1 MKTEA
6 PPLAPQAGKTGQGA
20 ERPAETGGVSD
31 SAASGSISDP
41 VKLAPIKLVPIKL
54 VVVTGM
60 SGAGKTLAL
69 KALEDLGYEAV
80 DNLPLSMLS
89 ALVRAGGLNRPL
101 AVGIDIRTR
110 DFGAASM
117 LAGMDEM
124 GRDGAVDMKLVFM
137 TCDDETLSRRFTET
151 RRRHPLAIDR
161 PLMDGIRHERELV
174 TPLLGRSDI
183 TIDSS
188 ALPPAQLKRLLAG
201 HFALDRKPGLVVFV
215 TSFSYRRGLPR
226 EADLVFDAR
235 FLSNPHYD
243 PALRP
248 LTGRDD
254 PVVRYIQRDPGYD
267 AFIASL
273 TGLIGPLLPR
283 FAAEG
288 KSYLTIAVGCT
299 GGRHRSVAIAER
311 LTLWLREN
319 GQSVDLRHRELEEGE
334 R

>member
-1 MKTEA
+1 M
-6 PPLAPQAGKTGQGA
+6 
-20 ERPAETGGVSD
+20 SD
-31 SAASGSISDP
+31 SASSDTQEQS
-41 VKLAPIKLVPIKL
+41 AKL

-89 ALVRAGGLNRPL
+89 ALMRAGGVSRPL

-110 DFGAASM
+110 DFGVASM

-124 GRDGAVDMKLVFM
+124 RRDGTVDMHLVFM
-137 TCDDETLSRRFTET
+137 DCDDETLSRRFTET
-151 RRRHPLAIDR
+151 RRRHPLAVDR
-161 PLMDGIRHERELV
+161 PLADGIRHERELV
-174 TPLLGRSDI
+174 SPLQSRSDT
-183 TIDSS
+183 TIDTS
-188 ALPPAQLKRLLAG
+188 ALPPAELKRVLAG
-201 HFALDRKPGLVVFV
+201 HFALDHKPGLVVFV

-248 LTGRDD
+248 LTGRDE
-254 PVVRYIQRDPGYD
+254 PVVRHIERDPGYD
-267 AFIASL
+267 AFFAAL

-288 KSYLTIAVGCT
+288 KSYLTIAIGCT
-299 GGRHRSVAIAER
+299 GGRHRSVALAER
-311 LTLWLREN
+311 LTLWLRKN

-334 R
+334 K

>member
-1 MKTEA
+1 MKTDA
-6 PPLAPQAGKTGQGA
+6 PIPAPSSGLTGQGA
-20 ERPAETGGVSD
+20 DQPAEPGGAVD
-31 SAASGSISDP
+31 SAP
-41 VKLAPIKLVPIKL
+41 VKL

-80 DNLPLSMLS
+80 DNLPLSMLGS
-89 ALVRAGGLNRPL
+89 LVRGGGVNRPL

-110 DFGAASM
+110 DFGVASM
-117 LAGMDEM
+117 LAGMDELP
-124 GRDGAVDMKLVFM
+124 RDGSVDMHLVFM
-137 TCDDETLSRRFTET
+137 DCDDETLSRRYTET
-151 RRRHPLAIDR
+151 RRRHPLAADR
-161 PLMDGIRHERELV
+161 PLADGIRHERELV
-174 TPLLGRSDI
+174 YPLLGRSDV
-183 TIDSS
+183 TIDTTS
-188 ALPPAQLKRLLAG
+188 LPPGELKRVLAG
-201 HFALDRKPGLVVFV
+201 HFALDHKPGLVVFV

-235 FLSNPHYD
+235 FLSNPHYV

-254 PVVRYIQRDPGYD
+254 AVVRHIEGDPGYD
-267 AFIASL
+267 AFFASL

-299 GGRHRSVAIAER
+299 GGRHRSVALAER